1 MIINCFVSRN
11 KQREIFAAQ
20 KRDDKD
26 EQWKMFVENSNVS
39 DFDKCF
45 LIADYQN
52 QKADLEKQNLF
63 LLKK

>member
-26 EQWKMFVENSNVS
+26 EQWKMFVENSM
-39 DFDKCF
+39 F
-45 LIADYQN
+45 LISTNAS
-52 QKADLEKQNLF
+52 
-63 LLKK
+63 